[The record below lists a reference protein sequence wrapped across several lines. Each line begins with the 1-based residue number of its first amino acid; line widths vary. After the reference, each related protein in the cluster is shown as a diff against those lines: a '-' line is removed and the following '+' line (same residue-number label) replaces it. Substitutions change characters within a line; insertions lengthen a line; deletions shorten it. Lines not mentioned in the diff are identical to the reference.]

1 MPNAIACARK
11 VTNTAGVSQRLYYDG
26 ERGDSTHLLEVI
38 SSTLPRRCRRLR
50 AQTGLI
56 PKPPL
61 IAALLLASPRHPSDG
76 NLARVWPSQGSVTDS
91 SPGKGVRRQP
101 LLEERFPQIHACRPT
116 LVDGGGST

>member
-11 VTNTAGVSQRLYYDG
+11 VTNTTGVSQRLYYDG
-26 ERGDSTHLLEVI
+26 EPGDSTYLLEVI

-56 PKPPL
+56 PKLPL
-61 IAALLLASPRHPSDG
+61 RAPLLVASPRHPSDG

-91 SPGKGVRRQP
+91 PGKGVRRQS

-116 LVDGGGST
+116 LVDGGT

>member
-26 ERGDSTHLLEVI
+26 EPGNSTHLLEVI
-38 SSTLPRRCRRLR
+38 SSTLPRRRRRLR

-61 IAALLLASPRHPSDG
+61 IALLVASSRHPSDG

-91 SPGKGVRRQP
+91 QGKGVRRQP

-116 LVDGGGST
+116 LVDGGGT

>member
-11 VTNTAGVSQRLYYDG
+11 VTNTTGVSQRLYYDG
-26 ERGDSTHLLEVI
+26 EPGDSTHLLEVI
-38 SSTLPRRCRRLR
+38 SPTLPRRCRRLR

-61 IAALLLASPRHPSDG
+61 IALLVASPHHPSDG

-116 LVDGGGST
+116 LVDGGGGA